1 MTRAATLASRVL
13 SDSARS
19 EAEKTSTRIASRL
32 AVTGGSRIGGK
43 IGVFGRYNASD
54 QADSLLLP
62 VGPRLP
68 GGRFP
73 PRRKSSKYRA
83 TEGARHATGVSD
95 VRRRQHPG
103 HRAESPM
110 TQAQRT
116 DWLPLPLHDW
126 HQTQTALHLRA
137 QIVGKTRLALAPM
150 QNHWWQVAQYVTA
163 RGLSTSPMPYGDRTL
178 EIEFDFMAHTL
189 VFRTAEGEIR
199 TLPLV
204 PQSIADFYHDYQAL
218 LRSLE
223 IDVHI
228 WPLPQEMAE
237 AIRFTDDRAHAAY
250 DRDAVERFFKV
261 LVQVDRVLKSFR
273 SRFMGKSSPS
283 HFWWGGFDMACTRF
297 SGRPATTHPGGIPH
311 LADFVTREAYSHEC
325 ISGGWWP
332 GTPGSP
338 VDEPAFYAYAYP
350 EPAGCAQA
358 PIRPSGA
365 RYDTAMREWI
375 LPHADVIKTENP
387 DAVALEFLQA
397 TYDIAAKLG
406 SWDESLERPVA
417 IQESFARHR

>member
-1 MTRAATLASRVL
+1 M
-13 SDSARS
+13 
-19 EAEKTSTRIASRL
+19 
-32 AVTGGSRIGGK
+32 
-43 IGVFGRYNASD
+43 
-54 QADSLLLP
+54 LP
-62 VGPRLP
+62 T
-68 GGRFP
+68 F
-73 PRRKSSKYRA
+73 
-83 TEGARHATGVSD
+83 
-95 VRRRQHPG
+95 
-103 HRAESPM
+103 PM

-178 EIEFDFMAHTL
+178 EIEFDFMAHAL

-228 WPLPQEMAE
+228 WPVSQEMAE
-237 AIRFTDDRAHAAY
+237 AIRFTDDRGHAAY

-332 GTPGSP
+332 GTPGTP

-375 LPHADVIKTENP
+375 LPHADVIRTENP

-397 TYDIAAKLG
+397 TYDIASKLG

>member
-1 MTRAATLASRVL
+1 
-13 SDSARS
+13 
-19 EAEKTSTRIASRL
+19 
-32 AVTGGSRIGGK
+32 
-43 IGVFGRYNASD
+43 
-54 QADSLLLP
+54 
-62 VGPRLP
+62 
-68 GGRFP
+68 
-73 PRRKSSKYRA
+73 
-83 TEGARHATGVSD
+83 
-95 VRRRQHPG
+95 
-103 HRAESPM
+103 M

-204 PQSIADFYHDYQAL
+204 PQSIADFYHDYRAL

-237 AIRFTDDRAHAAY
+237 AIRFTDDRAHAAS
-250 DRDAVERFFKV
+250 DRDAVERFFTV

-375 LPHADVIKTENP
+375 LPHADVIRTENP
-387 DAVALEFLQA
+387 DALALEFLQA
-397 TYDIAAKLG
+397 TYDIASKLG